1 MTVISDVKTT
11 LATLEGIQAS
21 FSKQA
26 LTASDPEAKNIFHEC
41 MMETEPIIRDLRLRV
56 EFLKAEE
63 LQYRKS

>member
-21 FSKQA
+21 FSKLA
-26 LTASDPEAKNIFHEC
+26 LTSSHTEAKQIFHEC
-41 MMETEPIIRDLRLRV
+41 MMQTDPIIRDLRLRV
-56 EFLKAEE
+56 ELLKAEE